1 MLFRSEAF
9 EAIHIERLIMNKE
22 KAIQLGDDAMNR
34 DPRKA
39 NYGLFSG
46 GSFVLDSTRV
56 FMWFETIQDLVFFI
70 KKAEPQIFELD
81 AAYIANYE
89 SQITPVLDN
98 VHKDGL
104 TDQLKDQINDISK
117 DFMVIEW
124 WGNFSELVGNK
135 SEFSKNLIEDFFER
149 FEEEPKSL
157 SEEHMDSFVEFIQ
170 SYGY

>member
-1 MLFRSEAF
+1 MD
-9 EAIHIERLIMNKE
+9 NE
-22 KAIQLGDDAMNR
+22 KAIKLGDAAMSR
-34 DPRKA
+34 DPRLA

-46 GSFVLDSTRV
+46 GSFVLDSERV

-81 AAYIANYE
+81 AADIENYE

-98 VHKDGL
+98 VQRDGL
-104 TDQLKDQINDISK
+104 TDQLKNKINDISK
-117 DFMVIEW
+117 DFMIIEW
-124 WGNFSELVGNK
+124 WGNFSELVANK
-135 SEFSKNLIEDFFER
+135 SEFSKNLIEDFFEQ

>member
-1 MLFRSEAF
+1 MD
-9 EAIHIERLIMNKE
+9 KE
-22 KAIQLGDDAMNR
+22 KAIKLGDAAMSR
-34 DPRKA
+34 DPRFA

-46 GSFVLDSTRV
+46 GSFVLDSERV

-81 AAYIANYE
+81 AADIENYE
-89 SQITPVLDN
+89 SKITPVLDN
-98 VHKDGL
+98 VQRDGL
-104 TDQLKDQINDISK
+104 TDQLKNKINDISK

-124 WGNFSELVGNK
+124 WGNFSELVANK
-135 SEFSKNLIEDFFER
+135 SEFSKNLIEDFFEQ

>member
-1 MLFRSEAF
+1 VD
-9 EAIHIERLIMNKE
+9 NE
-22 KAIQLGDDAMNR
+22 KAIKLGDAAMSR
-34 DPRKA
+34 DPRLA

-46 GSFVLDSTRV
+46 GSFVLDSERV

-81 AAYIANYE
+81 AADIENYE

-98 VHKDGL
+98 VQRDGL
-104 TDQLKDQINDISK
+104 TDQLKNKINDISK
-117 DFMVIEW
+117 DFMIIEW
-124 WGNFSELVGNK
+124 WGNFSELVANK
-135 SEFSKNLIEDFFER
+135 SEFSKNLIEDFFEQ